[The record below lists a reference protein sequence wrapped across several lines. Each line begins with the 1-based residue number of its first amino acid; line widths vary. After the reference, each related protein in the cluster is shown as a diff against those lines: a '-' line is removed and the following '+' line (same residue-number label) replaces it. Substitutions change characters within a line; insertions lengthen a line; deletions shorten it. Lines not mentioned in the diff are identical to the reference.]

1 MSPDDLKELKQQ
13 AEVLIVE
20 NATPSKIKKIR
31 EMMPVIVH
39 LLESGVSIELTTDF
53 VNKNGVTVT
62 KKYLK
67 NMLHRIRREQKPESE
82 KVEISKQSNPQNITE
97 PISPPSSV
105 VSKSATTI
113 TELTKKMDAF
123 NNAVGWQERYIA
135 LGGNIGDIRG
145 KPASEQRHMAM
156 HLKSTIERELRDHQ

>member
-13 AEVLIVE
+13 AEELIVE

-31 EMMPVIVH
+31 EMMPVIAH

-53 VNKNGVTVT
+53 INKNGVMVT

-67 NMLHRIRREQKPESE
+67 NMLHRIRKEQKPEAE
-82 KVEISKQSNPQNITE
+82 KIDVSRQSKPKNNAT
-97 PISPPSSV
+97 PISPPPSTV
-105 VSKSATTI
+105 NKNEI
-113 TELTKKMDAF
+113 TLADLTKKMDAF
-123 NNAVGWQERYIA
+123 NKAVGWQDRYIA
-135 LGGNIGDIRG
+135 LGGKIEDIRG

-156 HLKSTIERELRDHQ
+156 YLKSTIERELRDHQ